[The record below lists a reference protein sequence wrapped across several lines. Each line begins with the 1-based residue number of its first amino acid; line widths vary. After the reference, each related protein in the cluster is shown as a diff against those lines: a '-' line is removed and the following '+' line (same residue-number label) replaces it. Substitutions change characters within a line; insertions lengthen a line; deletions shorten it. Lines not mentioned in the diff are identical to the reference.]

1 MILAALGF
9 AVGVVIGIGL
19 AVVFGKNNKN
29 HIAQLRQE
37 ILDAVAKVESKFNN
51 KN

>member
-1 MILAALGF
+1 MILAALSF
-9 AVGVVIGIGL
+9 VVGVVIGIGL
-19 AVVFGKNNKN
+19 AVVFGKNNKK

-37 ILDAVAKVESKFNN
+37 ILDAVTNIENKF